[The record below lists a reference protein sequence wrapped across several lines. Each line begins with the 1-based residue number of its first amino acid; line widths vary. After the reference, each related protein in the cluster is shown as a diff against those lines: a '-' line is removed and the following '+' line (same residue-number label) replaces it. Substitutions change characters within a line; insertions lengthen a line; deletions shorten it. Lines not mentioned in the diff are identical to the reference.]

1 MMNTPA
7 MVKVWDPAVRA
18 FHWLLVAAFF
28 IAYFTDE
35 KDVRDIHVIAGYTVL
50 ALVLFRVVWGF
61 VGSRHA
67 RFSDFV
73 GSPARAVRYALQAVK
88 GTAARHLG
96 HNPAGGLMIMTLLL
110 SLLGTTFTGLAVYGA
125 DQHAGPLAG
134 FFAAGSTD
142 GEIAAAPAIPEM
154 AKQAEEDDDEAA
166 EPGEHGERHAAGEGS
181 DSDEIWEELHEFF
194 ANFTVFLVVIH
205 VLGVFVE
212 SRLHRENLAR
222 AMVTGYKR
230 A

>member
-1 MMNTPA
+1 MNTPA
-7 MVKVWDPAVRA
+7 MVKVWDPAVRL
-18 FHWLLVAAFF
+18 FHWSLVAAFF

-35 KDVRDIHVIAGYTVL
+35 KDVRDIHVIAGYAVL
-50 ALVLFRVVWGF
+50 GLLLFRIVWGF

-73 GSPARAVRYALQAVK
+73 GSPAKAVSYALQAVK

-96 HNPAGGLMIMTLLL
+96 HNPAGGWMIVILLV
-110 SLLGTTFTGLAVYGA
+110 SLLGTTVTGLAVYAA

-134 FFAAGSTD
+134 FFTAGSTS
-142 GEIAAAPAIPEM
+142 GEMAAAPAAAQM
-154 AKQAEEDDDEAA
+154 AKQDEDDDDE
-166 EPGEHGERHAAGEGS
+166 GGERHAAGDGPGS
-181 DSDEIWEELHEFF
+181 DEMWEALHEFF

>member
-7 MVKVWDPAVRA
+7 MVKVWDPAVRL

-35 KDVRDIHVIAGYTVL
+35 KDVRDIHVIAGYAVL
-50 ALVLFRVVWGF
+50 GLLLFRIVWGF
-61 VGSRHA
+61 IGSRHA

-73 GSPARAVRYALQAVK
+73 GSPAKAASYALQAIK
-88 GTAARHLG
+88 GTATRHLG
-96 HNPAGGLMIMTLLL
+96 HNPAGGWMIVILLV
-110 SLLGTTFTGLAVYGA
+110 SLVGTTVTGLAVYGA

-134 FFAAGSTD
+134 FFTAGSTG
-142 GEIAAAPAIPEM
+142 GEMSAAPAAAQM
-154 AKQAEEDDDEAA
+154 AKHYEDDDEAA
-166 EPGEHGERHAAGEGS
+166 ESGEDGDRDAAEDGS
-181 DSDEIWEELHEFF
+181 GSEEIWEALHEFF

-212 SRLHRENLAR
+212 SRLHRENLTR

-230 A
+230 I

>member
-1 MMNTPA
+1 MNAPA
-7 MVKVWDPAVRA
+7 KIKVWDPAVRL

-35 KDVRDIHVIAGYTVL
+35 KDLRDIHVIAGYTVL
-50 ALVLFRVVWGF
+50 GLVVFRVIWGF
-61 VGSRHA
+61 IGSRHA

-73 GSPARAVRYALQAVK
+73 AAPGKAVAYALQAVK
-88 GTAARHLG
+88 GTAARYLG
-96 HNPAGGLMIMTLLL
+96 HNPAGGWMIIILLV
-110 SLLGTTFTGLAVYGA
+110 SLLCTTGTGLAVYGA

-134 FFAAGSTD
+134 FFAAETTATPVQANAMPAQAGDDEDDDARGSDEHDEMHATD
-142 GEIAAAPAIPEM
+142 GESET
-154 AKQAEEDDDEAA
+154 EE
-166 EPGEHGERHAAGEGS
+166 
-181 DSDEIWEELHEFF
+181 ILEELHEFF
-194 ANFTVFLVVIH
+194 ANFTIFLVVLH
-205 VLGVFVE
+205 VLGVVVE